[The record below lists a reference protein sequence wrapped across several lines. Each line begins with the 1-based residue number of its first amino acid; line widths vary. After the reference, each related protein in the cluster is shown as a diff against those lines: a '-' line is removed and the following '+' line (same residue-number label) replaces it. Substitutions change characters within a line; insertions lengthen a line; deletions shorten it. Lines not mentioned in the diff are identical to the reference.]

1 MEIIKELKDRREYLG
16 LSIEELADLAD
27 LSKSN
32 IRAIEEMRYPPR
44 FDSIRQMAEAM
55 GMRLVLK
62 VIDDNVRHVTKAKR
76 HKNPILID
84 VKNSDIPNGYA
95 VVCHNGKCYRISLN
109 NYIEE
114 MRIFQD
120 SQGYEEAVKT
130 IGILAKSAERC

>member
-32 IRAIEEMRYPPR
+32 IIAIEEMRYPPR

-55 GMRLVLK
+55 GMKVVLK
-62 VIDDNVRHVTKAKR
+62 VIDDNVRHVMKAKR

-84 VKNSDIPNGYA
+84 VKNSDLSKGYA
-95 VVCHNGKCYRISLN
+95 VVCYDGTGYRISLN

-130 IGILAKSAERC
+130 IGILAKSVKR

>member
-32 IRAIEEMRYPPR
+32 IRAIEEMRYPTR

-55 GMRLVLK
+55 GMKVVLK
-62 VIDDNVRHVTKAKR
+62 VIDDNVRHVMKAKR

-84 VKNSDIPNGYA
+84 VKNSDLSKGYA
-95 VVCHNGKCYRISLN
+95 VVCYDGTGYRISLN

-130 IGILAKSAERC
+130 IGILAKSVKR